1 VCKVAY
7 KTNGVPF
14 KILTRILWHPA
25 FQAGYPV
32 RFRVASNISKPT
44 VRFNGHWL
52 DIRLPPEYGRFISLL
67 SRLTKQLRNG
77 WNGIGRAP
85 KIKVRQQRAKSPN
98 RSLLSRKKR
107 SPSCKFC
114 NSERSPKQLG
124 FSSHR
129 DWKT

>member
-44 VRFNGHWL
+44 VRFNWHWL
-52 DIRLPPEYGRFISLL
+52 DVRLPVEYGRFIRLL

-77 WNGIGRAP
+77 CNGKR
-85 KIKVRQQRAKSPN
+85 KLHQRRNWKRIDPQTQRKT
-98 RSLLSRKKR
+98 RS
-107 SPSCKFC
+107 
-114 NSERSPKQLG
+114 N
-124 FSSHR
+124 
-129 DWKT
+129 